1 MCSLHSNRE
10 VPGGCAS
17 PGLLFEFFQ
26 RKNGFVSQEAYA
38 KAREEAR
45 LPMGAREERMGD
57 RRHEGHRHRV
67 WFQEEKLNL
76 CEDRAQLRCGKC

>member
-17 PGLLFEFFQ
+17 PGLLLEFFQ

-38 KAREEAR
+38 KEREEAW
-45 LPMGAREERMGD
+45 LPMGTREERMTD
-57 RRHEGHRHRV
+57 RRLEGHGHRV
-67 WFQEEKLNL
+67 WFQEEKMNL
-76 CEDRAQLRCGKC
+76 CEDRAQLRSGKS